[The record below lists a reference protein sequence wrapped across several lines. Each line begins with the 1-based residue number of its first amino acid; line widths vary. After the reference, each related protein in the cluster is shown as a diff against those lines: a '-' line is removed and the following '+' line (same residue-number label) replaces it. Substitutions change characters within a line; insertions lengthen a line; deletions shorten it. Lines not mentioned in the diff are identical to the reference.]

1 MNAELPAKTA
11 IRDWLREAE
20 IPREKLASYVGRSPK
35 TVSNWLSGKMPIPST
50 ALRLI
55 QLLMVTKSR

>member
-1 MNAELPAKTA
+1 MTAELPTKTA
-11 IRDWLREAE
+11 IRDCHREAG

-35 TVSNWLSGKMPIPST
+35 TVSNWLSGKTPIPST
-50 ALRLI
+50 ALLLM

>member
-1 MNAELPAKTA
+1 MTAELPTKTA

-20 IPREKLASYVGRSPK
+20 IPREKLARYVGRSPK
-35 TVSNWLSGKMPIPST
+35 TVSNWLSGKTPIPST
-50 ALRLI
+50 ALLLI